1 MSEKSLLPF
10 NASKL
15 ERSVEET
22 ICRASEIPVSI
33 NDLWNPRTCPVNLL
47 PWLAWSLSVDAWDSE
62 WSESIKR
69 QVIEDSV
76 EVHRTKGTLAAIRR
90 VLSGLNIQSEIEEW
104 FEYDGEPHTFR
115 LTAWTG
121 DQPTEGNI
129 PILDSSLYRNVV
141 RVVDDVKPV
150 RSHYDFRVGVR
161 FNSEFQLANSSLAI
175 IHSRVTATPTLD
187 TTATLTIFIPA
198 VVRVVSLVRIQANTI

>member
-1 MSEKSLLPF
+1 MSENSLLPF
-10 NASKL
+10 NASVL
-15 ERSVEET
+15 ERSVEAT
-22 ICRASEIPVSI
+22 ICRAAEVPVSI
-33 NDLWNPRTCPVNLL
+33 NDLWNPRTCPIDLL

-76 EVHRTKGTLAAIRR
+76 EVHRSKGTLAAIRR
-90 VLSGLNIQSEIEEW
+90 VLSGLNIRSQIEEW

-129 PILDSSLYRNVV
+129 PILDSSLYRNVA
-141 RVVDDVKPV
+141 RVVNDVKPV
-150 RSHYDFRVGVR
+150 RSHYDFRIGVR

-175 IHSRVTATPTLD
+175 IHRRVTAEPTID
-187 TTATLTIFIPA
+187 TSAIITLA
-198 VVRVVSLVRIQANTI
+198 VPVSVRAVSLVRVLATTI